1 MNYIPGF
8 SNYLETTAARYARG
22 GPARLVEEDIY
33 GGGYDGSP
41 LMYSDPMAGVAPS
54 MDAYQQAAV
63 MPMTT
68 EAVSPAISPAVAP
81 TTQAA
86 ASAAAPETEAQE
98 RARLTAY
105 LPAALLGGANPND
118 FDMGFLRQMAKSADR
133 YYWDQKEAAYKKA
146 NPNGIY
152 ALADPAEYFKAYG
165 TVPVSFTGMSGYMDK
180 GVKGP
185 SIDYLTPEAGA
196 TYSLYSPKTGQLIGT
211 GTGVEGLLALTKQAN
226 EMNESQGRKADFQL
240 VKTGAGS
247 TTPEVLG
254 TNLYNSDRTALGKV
268 MGVVGQ
274 ALPLAAMAI
283 PGLNVLGTIA
293 VGAGLGGVGAQ
304 LQGKNALKGAAM
316 GGLSAAGGQLLGP
329 ALGNVGN
336 MGLRA
341 GTAIGTGLGATAGGL
356 VTGQSLKNSLL
367 GGVASGALSYM
378 SPDITQGLKGLGIIP
393 GANVNT
399 GSGGGSGGGGYDG
412 ILVNASPAV
421 TPIKLNTSLGGSQ
434 NKIQQALKP
443 KTETPYDGL
452 TVTGGKFGNV
462 GFDGDLFGADR
473 FGTPGKGEVSLKELD
488 PEDIVVDATR
498 TTPVAAPVTGGLSPD
513 VLAGIAEFEKNPIIS
528 EGSKIEQTTPVS
540 APVTSVG
547 GGEITPEYLPK
558 EDIVV
563 DATERT
569 TPVSG
574 GLTLSSDT
582 LADIDKGAAEEAEAK
597 KKLGLE
603 GYLRL
608 ASLAT
613 GLLGN
618 LGGGKG
624 GSDQTGTYV
633 PGGAGSGRLNPIFSA
648 QLPAAGALGSVGATR
663 TARPLGD
670 VDWLTYGQRP
680 ELKFFDYAVR
690 NNPAPVTTPV
700 PGNPAGPIM
709 EERDPMVMAEGGA
722 LAAKRGGRS
731 RRTEFA
737 VNGPGTGRS
746 DDIPAVLSDG
756 EYVIDAETVA
766 LLGDGSS
773 KAGAKKLDDL
783 RVKVRKHKGKK
794 LAKGRFSAN
803 AKKPE
808 AYLSGGRI

>member
-8 SNYLETTAARYARG
+8 SNYLETSMPRYAKG
-22 GPARLVEEDIY
+22 GPARFNGEDIY
-33 GGGYDGSP
+33 GG
-41 LMYSDPMAGVAPS
+41 
-54 MDAYQQAAV
+54 AAV
-63 MPMTT
+63 MDTPRQ
-68 EAVSPAISPAVAP
+68 AAVAP

-118 FDMGFLRQMAKSADR
+118 FDMGFLRQMAKNADR
-133 YYWDQKEAAYKKA
+133 YYWDQKEAAHTKA
-146 NPNGIY
+146 NPRVSY
-152 ALADPAEYFKAYG
+152 ATADPAEYYKAFG
-165 TVPVSFTGMSGYMDK
+165 TVPISFTGTSGYMDK

-211 GTGVEGLLALTKQAN
+211 GTGAEGLLALAKQAN
-226 EMNESQGRKADFQL
+226 DMNESQGRKADFQL

-254 TNLYNSDRTALGKV
+254 TNLYNSDRTALGNV
-268 MGVVGQ
+268 MSVVGK
-274 ALPLAAMAI
+274 ALPLATMFI
-283 PGLNVLGTIA
+283 PGLNVLSGIA

-304 LQGKNALKGAAM
+304 LQGKNALKGALM
-316 GGLSAAGGQLLGP
+316 GGLSSAGGQVLGP
-329 ALGNVGN
+329 ALEGGGALGAN
-336 MGLRA
+336 LAPRLA
-341 GTAIGTGLGATAGGL
+341 TSIGTGIGSTAGGL

-378 SPDITQGLKGLGIIP
+378 SPDITKGLKDLGIVP

-399 GSGGGSGGGGYDG
+399 NTSGSAPSGGDIVVS
-412 ILVNASPAV
+412 ATPAV
-421 TPIKLNTSLGGSQ
+421 TPTNLNTSFGNSQ
-434 NKIQQALKP
+434 NKIQQMVKP

-452 TVTGGKFGNV
+452 TVTGGKFGTV
-462 GFDGDLFGADR
+462 GFGGDLSGADR
-473 FGTPGKGEVSLKELD
+473 FGTPGSDTSAFKKMYEEPYD
-488 PEDIVVDATR
+488 PNEILVKATTT
-498 TTPVAAPVTGGLSPD
+498 TTPVSSGLSPD
-513 VLAGIAEFEKNPIIS
+513 VQAGIAEFEKNPIIS
-528 EGSKIEQTTPVS
+528 EGSKRVTPVS
-540 APVTSVG
+540 APVTGPLTTTAPAV
-547 GGEITPEYLPK
+547 LPK
-558 EDIVV
+558 DIVV
-563 DATERT
+563 DATTKT
-569 TPVSG
+569 TPVSSG
-574 GLTLSSDT
+574 FTLSSDT
-582 LADIDKGAAEEAEAK
+582 LSEIDKLSEAERKAKEEEAK
-597 KKLGLE
+597 KKLE
-603 GYLRL
+603 VEDYLRL

-613 GLLGN
+613 GLVGN
-618 LGGGKG
+618 LTGGGKD
-624 GSDQTGTYV
+624 GSGSSGTYI
-633 PGGAGSGRLNPIFSA
+633 PGGVGSGRLNPIFSA
-648 QLPAAGALGSVGATR
+648 QLPAAGGLGTVGATR
-663 TARPLGD
+663 TARQLGD
-670 VDWLTYGQRP
+670 VDWLTYGMRP
-680 ELKFFDYAVR
+680 ELKFFDYATSPA
-690 NNPAPVTTPV
+690 NPAPVTTPV

-709 EERDPMVMAEGGA
+709 QQRDPMVMAEGGA

-731 RRTEFA
+731 QRTEFA

-783 RVKVRKHKGKK
+783 RVKVRKHKGQK